1 MDWLHTNG
9 AIEAAM
15 VIPNI
20 DLTRIGIATPCTGG
34 IMTKTGPSLAN
45 THAQAHIGPNKVDG
59 FQSIVFI

>member
-1 MDWLHTNG
+1 
-9 AIEAAM
+9 M